1 MSEFDNPVCAT
12 QKNTMKTFDL
22 KSLLIGVLL
31 TMVIVAFMLIATTS
45 STPHAWE
52 YKKVTSPASVIDSEV
67 SKLGDEGW
75 EVVGYTFAK
84 DSTGQRSDYHSYV
97 LKRAKQSNRNWK
109 FWK

>member
-1 MSEFDNPVCAT
+1 
-12 QKNTMKTFDL
+12 MKTLDL

-31 TMVIVAFMLIATTS
+31 TMVIVAFMLITTTS
-45 STPHAWE
+45 STPRAWE
-52 YKKVTSPASVIDSEV
+52 YKKVTSVAIVIDSEV

-84 DSTGQRSDYHSYV
+84 DPTGNNNSSYV
-97 LKRAKQSNRNWK
+97 LKRAKRSNRNWK